1 MNPLIVSCIIF
12 QGHFTS
18 YFCSSIP
25 YFCLPTFG
33 FKHILPLTN
42 DAERFNEIVKNQK
55 ISANID
61 TPEGGFDAIMQA
73 AVCKVRSGDSIFH
86 SININVISY

>member
-1 MNPLIVSCIIF
+1 MKNI
-12 QGHFTS
+12 FTS

-42 DAERFNEIVKNQK
+42 DAEKFNEIVKNQK

-73 AVCKVRSGDSIFH
+73 AVCKVC
-86 SININVISY
+86 

>member
-1 MNPLIVSCIIF
+1 MKCIFIEGNAVRLLHPFIVCCITF
-12 QGHFTS
+12 LQEYFTS
-18 YFCSSIP
+18 SFCSSIP

-73 AVCKVRSGDSIFH
+73 AVCKVC
-86 SININVISY
+86 

>member
-1 MNPLIVSCIIF
+1 MEGNAVRLLNPFIVCSIIF
-12 QGHFTS
+12 HQEYFTS
-18 YFCSSIP
+18 SFAVV
-25 YFCLPTFG
+25 FHTFVCLHLDS
-33 FKHILPLTN
+33 HILPLTN

-73 AVCKVRSGDSIFH
+73 AVCKVC
-86 SININVISY
+86 